1 MPIISSE
8 WRGLSD
14 EAQKEY
20 STLSNSAEN
29 KKRKAEV
36 DLMTSEKLW
45 KKKKSKLI
53 SEIESKVFHLC
64 NDKH

>member
-8 WRGLSD
+8 WRSLSD
-14 EAQKEY
+14 EEQKEY
-20 STLSNSAEN
+20 STLSNSAAN

-36 DLMTSEKLW
+36 DPMTSEKLW

-53 SEIESKVFHLC
+53 SEIESNVSHMC

>member
-45 KKKKSKLI
+45 KKKNIKLI

-64 NDKH
+64 SDKY